1 MTDASGAAR
10 RRLLVLNA
18 GSSSLKFSLLGERG
32 EELAP
37 DLEGVFERLSGGGEP
52 HFVARRPDGTV
63 LEERR
68 WAPNAHVGQ
77 ARALETLLAFVRGT
91 LGDAE
96 LSGVGHRVV
105 HGGTVFTGPVQV
117 DDEVLARL
125 QTFVP
130 LAPLHQ
136 PDNLRPIRLLRELEP
151 ALPQVACFDTAFHRT
166 LPPVAERFALPEEL
180 HAAGLRRYGFHGLS
194 YEQVA
199 RVLPSLDAA
208 AAAGRTVAMH
218 LGSGASMCALR
229 ASRSVA
235 TSMGF
240 SVLVGL
246 CMGTRCGALDPGVVL
261 WLASERGMDA
271 RAIEALLYD
280 ASGLLGLSGLSSD
293 MRTLLASTDARAGLA
308 VDFFVYR
315 IARELGSMAAAL
327 GGLDALVFTGGI
339 GEHAAGIRERV
350 CRDAAWLGV
359 ELDPSANAAGGPRIT
374 TRRSRVSAWVVHADE
389 ELTIAR
395 HTRRVLDE
403 AAREEPHVTPKT
415 PAAQGIAELSAFGTA
430 RSTVKGSPL
439 APEEV
444 RQLDAFWRACNYLAA
459 GMIYLRDNPLLREPL
474 RPEHV
479 KSRLLGHWGAS
490 PALSFVYAHLNRIIR
505 ARDLDAIFLAGPR
518 CARRDGAGLPGGHLL
533 RGLSGPEP
541 RRGGA
546 PPALQGV
553 LLSGRRREP
562 LHPGAAGLHPRG
574 RGARLRALPRLWR
587 SLRQPGA
594 HRRRGGGR
602 RRGRDRPA
610 RHLLAREQVPE
621 PDPRRRRPAGA
632 VAERLQDQQ
641 PHPARPHPP
650 RRAHEPLARL
660 RLDAVPGGG
669 LRPGLDAPGHGGD
682 ARSLRRGDPGG
693 AGRGAPG

>member
-1 MTDASGAAR
+1 MRPAPRGGGSSSSTRARRPSSSRSSASGARSSRQTWRA
-10 RRLLVLNA
+10 
-18 GSSSLKFSLLGERG
+18 SSSGFR
-32 EELAP
+32 A
-37 DLEGVFERLSGGGEP
+37 GEP

-194 YEQVA
+194 YEHVA

-240 SVLVGL
+240 SVLDGL

-359 ELDPSANAAGGPRIT
+359 ELDRSAN
-374 TRRSRVSAWVVHADE
+374 
-389 ELTIAR
+389 
-395 HTRRVLDE
+395 
-403 AAREEPHVTPKT
+403 
-415 PAAQGIAELSAFGTA
+415 
-430 RSTVKGSPL
+430 
-439 APEEV
+439 
-444 RQLDAFWRACNYLAA
+444 
-459 GMIYLRDNPLLREPL
+459 
-474 RPEHV
+474 
-479 KSRLLGHWGAS
+479 
-490 PALSFVYAHLNRIIR
+490 
-505 ARDLDAIFLAGPR
+505 
-518 CARRDGAGLPGGHLL
+518 
-533 RGLSGPEP
+533 
-541 RRGGA
+541 
-546 PPALQGV
+546 
-553 LLSGRRREP
+553 
-562 LHPGAAGLHPRG
+562 
-574 RGARLRALPRLWR
+574 
-587 SLRQPGA
+587 
-594 HRRRGGGR
+594 
-602 RRGRDRPA
+602 
-610 RHLLAREQVPE
+610 
-621 PDPRRRRPAGA
+621 
-632 VAERLQDQQ
+632 
-641 PHPARPHPP
+641 
-650 RRAHEPLARL
+650 
-660 RLDAVPGGG
+660 
-669 LRPGLDAPGHGGD
+669 
-682 ARSLRRGDPGG
+682 
-693 AGRGAPG
+693 